1 MRNARWIVL
10 VLAVLAPVAGR
21 AVAAEKE
28 GCCCVAAAGGQV
40 CTQTTEK
47 ECLAKQQ
54 AAPQYEQKGEYHAAL
69 EKSEKEESGK
79 MKSGWT
85 EGPCAQR

>member
-1 MRNARWIVL
+1 MRNAGRVML
-10 VLAVLAPVAGR
+10 VLAVAMPVAGR
-21 AVAAEKE
+21 AVAAEKM
-28 GCCCVAAAGGQV
+28 GCCCVAAAGGQI

-54 AAPQYEQKGEYHAAL
+54 TVPEYQHKGAYEGAL
-69 EKSEKEESGK
+69 EKSEQDESGK

-85 EGPCAQR
+85 EGPCPHR